1 MTPHISAKEGEIA
14 NIVLMPGDP
23 LRAKM
28 IAENYLENVKIVS
41 EVRGNNAYTGFFKN
55 KKVTV
60 IASGMGIPSMGIYS
74 YELFKY
80 YDVDYIIRIGSCGVF
95 DEAIKLLDL
104 VLVKASY
111 SDSTYAKVQNGSDL
125 KLIEADIE
133 VTEKI
138 ENKIKEKTYYAGTV
152 YCTDVFYS
160 EKKNKDL
167 IAVEMETFSLF
178 HNAKFFNKKAAALLT
193 VSDNIITNQKLSPKE
208 REQSFTK
215 MIETVLEMVGDL

>member
-1 MTPHISAKEGEIA
+1 MTPHINALKNEIA
-14 NIVLMPGDP
+14 NIVVMPGDP

-28 IAENYLENVKIVS
+28 IAENYLKDYQIVS
-41 EVRGNNAYTGFFKN
+41 RVRGNNIYTGFYEG
-55 KKVTV
+55 KKITV
-60 IASGMGIPSMGIYS
+60 MASGMGIPSMGIYS

-80 YDVDYIIRIGSCGVF
+80 YDVDLIVRIGSCGVF
-95 DEAIKLLDL
+95 DQKINLLDL
-104 VLVKASY
+104 VLAKASY
-111 SDSTYAKVQNGSDL
+111 SDSTYAKMQNGSDL

-160 EKKNKDL
+160 EKKIKQDI

-178 HNAKFFNKKAAALLT
+178 HKEYPFSFGPIPELELN
-193 VSDNIITNQKLSPKE
+193 LSIK
-208 REQSFTK
+208 QD
-215 MIETVLEMVGDL
+215 V

>member
-1 MTPHISAKEGEIA
+1 MTPHISAKKGEIA
-14 NIVLMPGDP
+14 KVVLMPGDP

-28 IAENYLENVKIVS
+28 IAENYLTDVKIVS
-41 EVRGNNAYTGFFKN
+41 EVRGNNVYTGFFKN

-74 YELFKY
+74 YELFKF

-95 DEAIKLLDL
+95 DEKIKLLDL

-111 SDSTYAKVQNGSDL
+111 SDSTYSKMQNGSDL

-133 VTEKI
+133 LTKKI
-138 ENKIKEKTYYAGTV
+138 EKNLEGKNYYFGNV

-160 EKKNKDL
+160 EKKNKDF
-167 IAVEMETFSLF
+167 IAVEMEAFSLF
-178 HNAKFFNKKAAALLT
+178 HNAKIFNKKAACLLT
-193 VSDNIITNQKLSPKE
+193 VSDNMLTNQKLSPKE
-208 REQSFTK
+208 REQSFTV
-215 MIETVLEMVGDL
+215 MIETVFEMVGDL